1 MEQLLQL
8 QRLKSTALSEVEVLA
23 VSPDP
28 PEKTRELLGKIE
40 RGKGVRLTHRFLSDP
55 AMAAAEAY
63 GIRNA
68 EAKAPMPHPTS
79 ILYDRAGR
87 EVWRFTEKNYKVRP
101 TDAELAAAVARL
113 RSGPPP

>member
-8 QRLKSTALSEVEVLA
+8 QRLKASTLLGVEILA

-28 PEKTRELLGKIE
+28 PEKTRELVEKVE

-55 AMAAAEAY
+55 TMTAVDAY

-68 EAKAPMPHPTS
+68 ESRAPMPHPTS
-79 ILYDRAGR
+79 ILYSREGR
-87 EVWRFTEKNYKVRP
+87 EVWRFTEKDYKVRP
-101 TDAELAAAVARL
+101 TDADLAAAVAAL
-113 RSGPPP
+113 PP